1 MIKKSEIGTIFTEPN
16 NKSHDVLMANQAI
29 FAKEK
34 SPFIFFLL
42 R

>member
-16 NKSHDVLMANQAI
+16 NKNHDVLIVNQTI